1 MPRYSNY
8 GSLDNVM
15 VDEGDVAFNRVNAR
29 LRPDQLKPGEIAYS
43 SNGRMDLGGAWQPRK
58 GITNF
63 DTAITTNT
71 AALRLPFYLY
81 TNTTASSIS
90 RTGDDITIVFA
101 TAHPFV
107 TATLAR
113 VSGITGLT
121 PDPNGNRQI
130 TVIDATTIEI
140 TVVGLSGS
148 IAGTAVVGAPRLEDD
163 AVNAVYGSC
172 LFSDPNTNN
181 TEYIVIAT
189 NGFAYAIKL
198 SDGSETPIDY
208 PAGVSISAD
217 VGMLQAFDKVFI
229 FRDGLTAL
237 EWNGVLTGTPAFTLV
252 ENGLYTQPAYLDDS
266 NNTVISDGLVT
277 VTQTAAHELSVGD
290 RVYVI
295 DKGSSGLVENG
306 AGYVVA
312 EVTSS
317 TVFKFFAAVDDLGS
331 HKVVYSRRIS
341 VGTGFSH
348 MPAPPF
354 AIYHQ
359 RRLWMPYLYT
369 MAGSSGSPTITN
381 RGITDEIIASDIL
394 DTNTYDQIYA
404 NYRIA
409 SGGADFVVAIQPFT
423 EDNLVIFNRNTI
435 HLVRGVS
442 GDLAATV
449 VQEITREVGCL
460 ARKSVVQVGNQ
471 ILFLSD
477 NGVYAMTF
485 EDLYNLRGASIPL
498 SESINPIIKQI
509 NPDYA
514 KNAVAIYHDN
524 RYYLSVPIGASIEN
538 NAILVYNFLTQGWES
553 VDTVDTPNWNV
564 RNFIRA
570 GADSL
575 NKLYAVNSF
584 GGIHVIDDRDDDND
598 VIINQVSYPATPHDI
613 VSYVTTRQ
621 YTAGTMDRKRYNSFE
636 LQLESSESNESDATI
651 SLETENPDSV
661 EALDSVGT
669 LLGEKLAVA
678 EDASVRGRCNNVRGY
693 GAQFTISP
701 TQGRPKIR
709 ALKLTSQLTDLT
721 ISSKQ

>member
-1 MPRYSNY
+1 
-8 GSLDNVM
+8 
-15 VDEGDVAFNRVNAR
+15 
-29 LRPDQLKPGEIAYS
+29 
-43 SNGRMDLGGAWQPRK
+43 
-58 GITNF
+58 
-63 DTAITTNT
+63 
-71 AALRLPFYLY
+71 
-81 TNTTASSIS
+81 
-90 RTGDDITIVFA
+90 
-101 TAHPFV
+101 
-107 TATLAR
+107 
-113 VSGITGLT
+113 
-121 PDPNGNRQI
+121 
-130 TVIDATTIEI
+130 
-140 TVVGLSGS
+140 
-148 IAGTAVVGAPRLEDD
+148 
-163 AVNAVYGSC
+163 
-172 LFSDPNTNN
+172 
-181 TEYIVIAT
+181 
-189 NGFAYAIKL
+189 
-198 SDGSETPIDY
+198 
-208 PAGVSISAD
+208 
-217 VGMLQAFDKVFI
+217 
-229 FRDGLTAL
+229 
-237 EWNGVLTGTPAFTLV
+237 
-252 ENGLYTQPAYLDDS
+252 
-266 NNTVISDGLVT
+266 
-277 VTQTAAHELSVGD
+277 
-290 RVYVI
+290 
-295 DKGSSGLVENG
+295 VENG

-312 EVTSS
+312 
-317 TVFKFFAAVDDLGS
+317 TVPSANSFTFFAAVDDLAAS
-331 HKVVYSRRIS
+331 NVIFSRRIS
-341 VGTGFSH
+341 VGTGFTH

-369 MAGSSGSPTITN
+369 MAGTLGSPTITN

-394 DTNTYDQIYA
+394 DTDTYDQIYA

-509 NPDYA
+509 NPEYA

-524 RYYLSVPIGASIEN
+524 RYYLSVPIGSSTEN

-564 RNFIRA
+564 RNLIRA

-598 VIINQVSYPATPHDI
+598 VIINQVSFPATPHDI

-661 EALDSVGT
+661 EALDSVST

-678 EDASVRGRCNNVRGY
+678 EDASIRGRCNNVRGY

-701 TQGRPKIR
+701 IQGRPKIR